1 MQSFT
6 TLSALFEKQ
15 FNKRHFPEQP
25 ATLYDASSY
34 ILSIGGKRVRPV
46 MVLMGNELFNDID
59 PDAYEV
65 ASAIELFHNFSLIH
79 DDIMDKAPIRRGK
92 PTVHAAYGDA
102 TALLAGDVM
111 LVVAYDYINRIK
123 TTHIQKI
130 IALFNKTAREVCE
143 GQQMDMD
150 FEKKDIVHFDE
161 YLHMITLKTSV
172 LLAASLQMGGI
183 LGGAGLGNQQHMYS
197 FGKNMGI
204 AFQVQDDYLDAFGD
218 PEKFGKQPGGDI
230 LANKKT
236 FLLIHALDVAT
247 DTQKKELQRL
257 LSMETPDEKTQSSK
271 VSQVLNIF
279 RDCKVDEWAAELKEK
294 YYRLA
299 LKNLDDIAV
308 LSSRKTE
315 LEKLA
320 AYLLQRD
327 H

>member
-1 MQSFT
+1 
-6 TLSALFEKQ
+6 
-15 FNKRHFPEQP
+15 
-25 ATLYDASSY
+25 
-34 ILSIGGKRVRPV
+34 
-46 MVLMGNELFNDID
+46 
-59 PDAYEV
+59 
-65 ASAIELFHNFSLIH
+65 
-79 DDIMDKAPIRRGK
+79 
-92 PTVHAAYGDA
+92 
-102 TALLAGDVM
+102 
-111 LVVAYDYINRIK
+111 
-123 TTHIQKI
+123 
-130 IALFNKTAREVCE
+130 
-143 GQQMDMD
+143 
-150 FEKKDIVHFDE
+150 
-161 YLHMITLKTSV
+161 MITLKTSV

-257 LSMETPDEKTQSSK
+257 LSMETPDEKSQSSK